1 MTAITDFVSYQ
12 AEGSVGVVTINN
24 PPVNAL
30 SVGVRV
36 GIKGGIEAANADAS
50 VTSIVIVCAG
60 RTFIAGADIKE
71 FGKPPQSPSLHEVI
85 GAIEISSKPVVAAIH
100 GTALGGGLETAL
112 GCHYRVADKG
122 AKVGLPEVKLGI
134 LPGAG
139 GTQRLPRVVGVP
151 MALQMITSGAP
162 IGAKKALEVGL
173 VDEIAGDDLK
183 ASAMAFA
190 QKVVDEKRPLVKIS
204 DRDDKLQEAR
214 DNPAMF
220 DEFRKSIARKTRNFE
235 APENCIKAVQASV
248 DLPFPEGIK
257 REREL
262 FMELMTGEQSISQRY
277 FFFAERQA
285 AKIPDVPKDTP
296 LIDINTAGIIG
307 AGTMGGGIA
316 MNFLQAGIPVK
327 MVETSQEGLDK
338 GIEIIR
344 TNYAATVSKGRMS
357 QDAMDKCMS
366 ILSGTINLEDIKD
379 VDIVI
384 EAIFENMEVKKE
396 IFGKLDKICKPG
408 AILATNTSTLDIDEI
423 GEATS
428 RPESVI
434 GLHFF
439 SPANVMKLLE
449 EVRTKK
455 TSKTVM
461 ASCMALAKRIG
472 KIPAMV
478 GVCEGFVG
486 NRILHRRSEQS
497 TNLIMEGALPQD
509 VDRVLFDFG
518 LPMGPFAM
526 SDLAGND
533 VGWRIR
539 QGKGTTSPVAD
550 AICELGRFGQKTG
563 SGYYLYKE
571 GSRTPTPDPIVE
583 DIIMKAS
590 KDAGIERKEISDDEI
605 LKRCIYPMINEGAKI
620 LEEGIASR
628 PSDIDVIWVYGYGWP
643 IYRGGPMRYA
653 DSIGLENVYKTL
665 LEYQEKFGDEF
676 KPAPLLERLVKE
688 GKTFAE
694 A

>member
-1 MTAITDFVSYQ
+1 MTAITDMVSY
-12 AEGSVGVVTINN
+12 EVVDGVGVIVINN

-30 SVGVRV
+30 SAGVRE
-36 GIKGGIEAANADAS
+36 GIKRGIEVAGNDAS
-50 VTSIVIVCAG
+50 VSSVVLWCEG
-60 RTFIAGADIKE
+60 RTFIAGADITE
-71 FGKPPQSPSLHEVI
+71 FGKPLVGPSLNEVI
-85 GAIEISSKPVVAAIH
+85 GYIEMSPKPVVAAIH

-112 GCHYRVADKG
+112 GAHYRVANAG
-122 AKVGLPEVKLGI
+122 ARVGLPEVKLGI

-151 MALQMITSGAP
+151 MALQMITSGNP
-162 IGAKKALEVGL
+162 INAQKALEVGL
-173 VDEIAGDDLK
+173 VSEVIDGDLK
-183 ASAMAFA
+183 AGAIAFA
-190 QKVVDEKRPLVKIS
+190 KKVVAEGKPLVKIS
-204 DRDDKLQEAR
+204 DQTEMLQEAK
-214 DNPAMF
+214 DNPEIF
-220 DEFRKSIARKTRNFE
+220 DEFRKSIARKTRGFQ
-235 APENCIKAVQASV
+235 APENCIKAVQAAV
-248 DLPFPEGIK
+248 ELPFPQGLK

-296 LIDINTAGIIG
+296 LIDVKTCGIIG

-316 MNFLQAGIPVK
+316 MNFLQAGIPVTI
-327 MVETSQEGLDK
+327 VETTQEALDN
-338 GIEIIR
+338 GIALIEK
-344 TNYAATVSKGRMS
+344 NYAASVSKGRMA

-366 ILSGTINLEDIKD
+366 LLKGTTSLDDIKD

-384 EAIFENMEVKKE
+384 EAIFENMDVKKE
-396 IFGKLDKICKPG
+396 LFTKLDAICKDG

-423 GEATS
+423 GSVTK
-428 RPESVI
+428 RPEYVI

-455 TSKTVM
+455 TSKSVM
-461 ASCMALAKRIG
+461 ATCMALAKRIG
-472 KIPAMV
+472 KVPAMV

-486 NRILHRRSEQS
+486 NRMLHRRAEQA
-497 TNLIMEGALPQD
+497 TALLMEGALPQD

-518 LPMGPFAM
+518 FPMGPFAM

-539 QGKGTTSPVAD
+539 QGKGVTSPIAD

-563 SGYYLYKE
+563 SGYYVYEE
-571 GSRTPTPDPIVE
+571 GSRTPTPDKVVE
-583 DIIMKAS
+583 DIIIKAS
-590 KDAGIERKEISDDEI
+590 KDAGIKRRKISDEEI

-620 LEEGIASR
+620 LEEGIATKA
-628 PSDIDVIWVYGYGWP
+628 SDIDVIWVYGYGWP
-643 IYRGGPMRYA
+643 VYRGGPMRYA
-653 DSIGLENVYKTL
+653 DAVGLNDVYETL
-665 LEYQEKFGDEF
+665 LKFEKEHGEFF
-676 KPAPLLERLVKE
+676 KPAPLLETMVKE
-688 GKTFAE
+688 GKTFSGA
-694 A
+694 